1 MRWLNLLVLLS
12 ASLAYGQIQPNSNT
26 ISVTGDAAVKV
37 APDRVAVGL
46 GVESREKDIE
56 TASVQNAAA
65 VKHVIA
71 AIRGLGVDASDIQT
85 DFFHVDITY
94 TGNMGTVVDYYRVTK
109 EIQVELKD
117 ISKFE
122 NLLNAAIHAGANHVY
137 GIEFS
142 TSELRKYRDQAR
154 ALAAKAAIEKA
165 NDLAVAAGLEV
176 VGKPVAVSSYSYGGG
191 AAYSHCCGYYG
202 GGNYAQNV
210 IQTVPGSDGAE
221 GSVALGKISVTA
233 TVTMTFQIQ

>member
-1 MRWLNLLVLLS
+1 MRWLNVLVLLS
-12 ASLAYGQIQPNSNT
+12 ASLAYGQLRPDSNT

-37 APDRVAVGL
+37 APDRVTVGL

-56 TASVQNAAA
+56 NAAVQNEAA
-65 VKHVIA
+65 VKRVIG

-122 NLLNAAIHAGANHVY
+122 ALLNAAIHAGANHVY

-154 ALAAKAAIEKA
+154 ELAAKAAIEKA
-165 NDLAVAAGLEV
+165 NDLAGAAGLKV
-176 VGKPVAVSSYSYGGG
+176 AGKPMSVSSYSYGGG
-191 AAYSHCCGYYG
+191 AAYGHCCGYYG

-210 IQTVPGSDGAE
+210 VQNVPSGDSAQGA
-221 GSVALGKISVTA
+221 VALGKISVTA
-233 TVTMTFQIQ
+233 SVTMTFQIQ

>member
-94 TGNMGTVVDYYRVTK
+94 TVNMGTVVDYYRVT
-109 EIQVELKD
+109 
-117 ISKFE
+117 
-122 NLLNAAIHAGANHVY
+122 
-137 GIEFS
+137 
-142 TSELRKYRDQAR
+142 
-154 ALAAKAAIEKA
+154 
-165 NDLAVAAGLEV
+165 
-176 VGKPVAVSSYSYGGG
+176 
-191 AAYSHCCGYYG
+191 
-202 GGNYAQNV
+202 
-210 IQTVPGSDGAE
+210 
-221 GSVALGKISVTA
+221 
-233 TVTMTFQIQ
+233 